1 MKKLMLILIGLA
13 GTAFAAQAQLEN
25 TSFILPPEGGPII
38 VGGAAP
44 IATPVV
50 YDQGVTYNAP
60 VQYYAPVQYN
70 GPVYYNT
77 SPYPPT
83 PVPCV
88 PPVCANYSGST
99 IQVIPFGRGQ
109 AVQQGYNF
117 TAVR

>member
-1 MKKLMLILIGLA
+1 MKTLIVILVGLA
-13 GTAFAAQAQLEN
+13 SAICPAQGQLEN
-25 TSFILPPEGGPII
+25 TSFALPPQGGPVI

-44 IATPVV
+44 VYTPVV

-70 GPVYYNT
+70 GPVYYNAT
-77 SPYPPT
+77 PYPST

-88 PPVCANYSGST
+88 PPECANYSGST
-99 IQVIPFGRGQ
+99 VQIIHFGQGQ
-109 AVQQGYNF
+109 AHLQGYNF